1 MMNKSVDLGT
11 IKNDLIEDGFNLP
24 LSTKVEGISA
34 FGKNFEEKTVL
45 SYISHH
51 GSSFWLKNHVAL
63 GSELR
68 LSVELP
74 PKLSQDKNLKLIIR
88 GKVIF
93 VESPKN
99 NHDGQRV
106 SLKFENK
113 YIISEDG

>member
-1 MMNKSVDLGT
+1 MINKSVDLGT
-11 IKNDLIEDGFNLP
+11 IKNDLIEDGFDLP

-34 FGKNFEEKTVL
+34 SGKPFEENTVL

-51 GSSFWLKNHVAL
+51 GSSFWLKNHIAL

-68 LSVELP
+68 LSIGLP
-74 PKLSQDKNLKLIIR
+74 PKLSEDKSLKLIIR

-93 VESPKN
+93 TESPKN
-99 NHDGQRV
+99 NDSGQRV

-113 YIISEDG
+113 YIIADD